1 MLADQRL
8 GHVQCVDQ
16 FVHAALRFT
25 QLQHDGDPHRCGQ
38 RTQQLAGSVQDLPRR
53 WCGERGAFG
62 EPIRGMLV
70 TAYFV
75 GTHIFVGGGRR

>member
-38 RTQQLAGSVQDLPRR
+38 RTQQLAGSV
-53 WCGERGAFG
+53 
-62 EPIRGMLV
+62 
-70 TAYFV
+70 
-75 GTHIFVGGGRR
+75 

>member
-1 MLADQRL
+1 MREVVVSKSVQHFSARSLPGDHARRLEDLQMLADQRL

-38 RTQQLAGSVQDLPRR
+38 RTQQLAGSV
-53 WCGERGAFG
+53 
-62 EPIRGMLV
+62 
-70 TAYFV
+70 
-75 GTHIFVGGGRR
+75 